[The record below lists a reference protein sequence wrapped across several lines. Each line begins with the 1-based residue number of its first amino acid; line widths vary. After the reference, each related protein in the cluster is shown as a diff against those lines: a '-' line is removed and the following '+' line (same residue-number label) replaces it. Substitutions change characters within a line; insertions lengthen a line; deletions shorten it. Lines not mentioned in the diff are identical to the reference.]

1 MEYVKS
7 ILSPILLTALQAI
20 FILLTCGRIYREKLQ
35 MQLFSRQIEKSII
48 SLSIDHYVC
57 NHSKMH
63 FCAIKKRLYNIFL
76 IGFFAILFLDQLL
89 WPFKSWFTSTVDTF
103 IFVHKKWKKQ
113 IRTSKDICKYYNQ
126 RKHLFCFKFH
136 LVLDITFLLIFFA
149 ASNAAMLFH
158 I

>member
-1 MEYVKS
+1 M
-7 ILSPILLTALQAI
+7 SPILLTALQAI

-76 IGFFAILFLDQLL
+76 IGFFAILFLDQFYDHLNRGLL
-89 WPFKSWFTSTVDTF
+89 
-103 IFVHKKWKKQ
+103 Q
-113 IRTSKDICKYYNQ
+113 
-126 RKHLFCFKFH
+126 
-136 LVLDITFLLIFFA
+136 LLILFILYITREKSKSGLQKISVCITINA
-149 ASNAAMLFH
+149 NVCSTSNF